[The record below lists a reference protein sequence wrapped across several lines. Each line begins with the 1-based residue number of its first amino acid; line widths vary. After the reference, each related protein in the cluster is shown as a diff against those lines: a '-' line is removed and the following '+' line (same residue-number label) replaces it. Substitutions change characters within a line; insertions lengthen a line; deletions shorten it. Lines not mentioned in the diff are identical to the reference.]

1 MPKDIVCRAKNK
13 RKLPEKKKKKSVS
26 PSDTFRLFMY
36 PSNKATD
43 DVIQGRNT
51 NVIPSTTILF
61 MNNFLPTI
69 WNMISD
75 KSYRLTETLNE
86 VFLLLL
92 LLLLNP
98 SSHVQLCATLWTVA
112 FQTPLS
118 MGSSRQELLFSSHS
132 IMSDSVTPRTA
143 ACQAS
148 SSTISQSLLKLVSVE
163 SVMPS
168 NHLILCR
175 PLLLLPPIFPSIR
188 VFSNEPALRIRWP
201 KY

>member
-1 MPKDIVCRAKNK
+1 MSQTRHVI
-13 RKLPEKKKKKSVS
+13 LPMRSWRLKTLCAEQRIKESFLKKKKKSVS

-112 FQTPLS
+112 HQAPLT
-118 MGSSRQELLFSSHS
+118 MEFSSQEYWCGLPCPL
-132 IMSDSVTPRTA
+132 PRD
-143 ACQAS
+143 
-148 SSTISQSLLKLVSVE
+148 
-163 SVMPS
+163 
-168 NHLILCR
+168 
-175 PLLLLPPIFPSIR
+175 LPNPGIKPGS
-188 VFSNEPALRIRWP
+188 PA
-201 KY
+201 